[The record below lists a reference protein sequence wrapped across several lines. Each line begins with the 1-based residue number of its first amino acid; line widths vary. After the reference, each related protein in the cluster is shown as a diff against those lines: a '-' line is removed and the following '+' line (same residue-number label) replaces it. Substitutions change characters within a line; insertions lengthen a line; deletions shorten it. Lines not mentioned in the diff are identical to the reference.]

1 MAEVK
6 SVKGATCIVDVTKAD
21 ISYGGHIDWG
31 LVPESYKSDDG
42 KKFVPVNAFAG
53 QSVATGNI
61 YPVVAAKSAAVTIA
75 SNVATAE
82 LGAGHGYVVGDN
94 IVLSGSSVAA
104 LNGTHSVKTVTATG
118 ITFDV
123 TAANGSSNV
132 QALPPIVGI
141 FQHQMVEGKDMN
153 HDNVALIVGGVLW
166 QERVV
171 AANGQLE
178 GLKAALAQNST
189 GIVWERYSDSRL
201 SAEAVVIN

>member
-1 MAEVK
+1 MTEIRN
-6 SVKGATCIVDVTKAD
+6 VKGATCIVDVTKVD
-21 ISYGGHIDWG
+21 ISYGGHIDWA
-31 LVPESYKSDDG
+31 LVPDVYKSADG

-53 QSVATGNI
+53 QSTATGGI
-61 YPVVAAKSAAVTIA
+61 YPVTAGKSATVTIA

-82 LGAGHGYVVGDN
+82 LGAEHGYVVGDS

-123 TAANGSSNV
+123 TAANGSSTA

-166 QERVV
+166 QDRVV
-171 AANGQLE
+171 AASSQLE
-178 GLKAALAQNST
+178 ALKVALAQNST
-189 GIVWERYSDSRL
+189 GIVWEQYSDSRL
-201 SAEAVVIN
+201 PVEAVLG